1 MIPHPIFSPDPH
13 HVPSGT
19 HMERSTMW
27 NGKMHELNGDFQ
39 QQTVSSFTRG
49 YHLFLASVD
58 FPKHGWELSF
68 PRTKWWLL
76 VQFCFKKTKQKA
88 AVWNM
93 PRCCR
98 FQCHRPRTCW
108 TCPASLTSNLG
119 GFFRAFPTRNGGLG
133 VFPTR
138 NGNLGVFPPE
148 MDVSNGSSWQ
158 THGKS
163 TGISWEIHQK

>member
-1 MIPHPIFSPDPH
+1 MYIYLYMYIYIYVYTYTVYIYDVIIEAYTWPNMLFINPLSANPVFWMLIIHHDPTSHLLPDPH

-76 VQFCFKKTKQKA
+76 VQFCFKKNQTKSGRLKHA
-88 AVWNM
+88 KVLPFSM
-93 PRCCR
+93 P
-98 FQCHRPRTCW
+98 
-108 TCPASLTSNLG
+108 
-119 GFFRAFPTRNGGLG
+119 
-133 VFPTR
+133 
-138 NGNLGVFPPE
+138 
-148 MDVSNGSSWQ
+148 
-158 THGKS
+158 
-163 TGISWEIHQK
+163 